1 MTANP
6 NVYQFSGDEGV
17 RRQNNQVSDGRD
29 NYQFTGDNSD
39 GASLSQQCWEIPGQN
54 GKKCAH
60 QGFPQD
66 GQGFPI
72 IYNNG
77 GTVNIYMNGDGGQQR
92 DYRQPT
98 NYYDGQK
105 LQDQLSGR
113 WDNYRPNDNFDRTQM
128 LREQMM
134 QQGRMLEDQIRG
146 QARQYDL
153 QRSSYNRQHDQC
165 AYQRPGQYS
174 DFNTGRDYYDDL
186 GRVGPR
192 LPDYVNDDCFGTG
205 RQRNRFPLNVRVN
218 IGDNGRS
225 GLQFQLGNNRF
236 DRNDRY
242 NDRYND
248 YAYNDY
254 DRYNNGRYNNNGRFN
269 QGGNFVHGGPDGFS
283 MANLGGLNTGDRN
296 LDTVLQVAGIA
307 LAYDQ
312 SNKYAKAYGQHL
324 QPRRAPSY
332 YS

>member
-17 RRQNNQVSDGRD
+17 RRQNNQVSDGQD
-29 NYQFTGDNSD
+29 HYQFTGDNSD

-54 GKKCAH
+54 GKKCAS

-66 GQGFPI
+66 SQGFPI

-77 GTVNIYMNGDGGQQR
+77 GTVNIYMNGDSGQR
-92 DYRQPT
+92 HEYRQPT

-105 LQDQLSGR
+105 LQDQLSGK
-113 WDNYRPNDNFDRTQM
+113 WDNYQPNDNFDRTQM

-134 QQGRMLEDQIRG
+134 QEGRMLEDRIRG

-153 QRSSYNRQHDQC
+153 QRSAYSRQHDQC

-174 DFNTGRDYYDDL
+174 NYNTGRDYYDDL

-205 RQRNRFPLNVRVN
+205 NGRNGRFPLNVRIN
-218 IGDNGRS
+218 LGDHGRG

-242 NDRYND
+242 SDRYYDRYND
-248 YAYNDY
+248 YAYNNY
-254 DRYNNGRYNNNGRFN
+254 GNYNGGRFN
-269 QGGNFVHGGPDGFS
+269 QGSFVHGGRDGFS
-283 MANLGGLNTGDRN
+283 MANINTGDRTV
-296 LDTVLQVAGIA
+296 DTVLNIAGVA
-307 LAYDQ
+307 LAFDQ
-312 SNKYAKAYGQHL
+312 ANKYQKQHH
-324 QPRRAPSY
+324 QQQQQRRQQYQY
-332 YS
+332 YRNA